1 MSNGILLRRQ
11 ERVVTL
17 AIDRPPL
24 NVLDLETLGN
34 LGQLLDDLN
43 RDRSLQLLVIR
54 GAGGEAFSAGVSV
67 EDHTAE
73 KVPEMLRLFH
83 SALGTLLNL
92 PVVTVAVVEGHC
104 LGGGMELAAACDL
117 VLAGESSTF
126 GHPEIKLGCFPPF
139 AAALYPQRLGTS
151 ATVELLA
158 GGGTVTCSR
167 AQEIGF
173 VSRSAPD
180 SKVDL
185 ALEELIAD
193 FTSYSRPVTRITMR
207 AIRAARSA
215 EFEPALH
222 VCESLYL
229 TELLATDD
237 MHEGINAFLEKRS
250 PVWTHR

>member
-1 MSNGILLRRQ
+1 MSDGILLRRQ
-11 ERVVTL
+11 EGVVTL

-24 NVLDLETLGN
+24 NILDWQTLGN
-34 LGQLLDDLN
+34 FGRILDDLS
-43 RDRSLQLLVIR
+43 RDRSLQLLLVR
-54 GAGGEAFSAGVSV
+54 GEGGKAFSAGVSV

-83 SALGTLLNL
+83 SALGTLLNM

-104 LGGGMELAAACDL
+104 LGGGMKLAAACDL

-139 AAALYPQRLGTS
+139 AAALYPHRLGTS

-158 GGGTVTCSR
+158 GGEPFTCSR

-173 VSRSAPD
+173 VGRSAPD
-180 SKVDL
+180 SKVDIV
-185 ALEELIAD
+185 LEELIAN
-193 FTSYSRPVTRITMR
+193 FNSYSRSVARITMR

-215 EFEPALH
+215 EFERALQ
-222 VCESLYL
+222 VSESLYL
-229 TELLATDD
+229 TELLAKDD
-237 MHEGINAFLEKRS
+237 MHEGINAFLEKRP